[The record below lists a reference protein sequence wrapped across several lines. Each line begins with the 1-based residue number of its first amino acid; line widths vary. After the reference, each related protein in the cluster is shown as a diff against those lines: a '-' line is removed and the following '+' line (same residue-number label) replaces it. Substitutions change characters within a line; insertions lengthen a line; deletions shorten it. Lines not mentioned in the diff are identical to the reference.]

1 MTKKRLLNTLR
12 ICGALSLGIGMA
24 CIFMFKSIGSTI
36 DENGVLH
43 EPFPLLP
50 IGWLFIF
57 GGGLLAL
64 CVWNCPN
71 RPWVNASSER
81 FRWITNW

>member
-1 MTKKRLLNTLR
+1 MNKKRRLNTLG
-12 ICGALSLGIGMA
+12 ICGALSLGMGLA

-57 GGGLLAL
+57 GGGCLLSVYGTVRIVRGWML
-64 CVWNCPN
+64 
-71 RPWVNASSER
+71 RRKDSGG
-81 FRWITNW
+81 